1 MNRPATAA
9 VAGMTMVRRRLRR
22 YPMKMVRRGLRCVAR
37 CHEHGMD
44 RDERVEEVAVAS
56 E

>member
-1 MNRPATAA
+1 
-9 VAGMTMVRRRLRR
+9 
-22 YPMKMVRRGLRCVAR
+22 MKMVRRGSRNVAR

-44 RDERVEEVAVAS
+44 RDTGFAEFAAAS